1 VVDELTVMI
10 NAAYAAGEQG
20 MWKPNQPR
28 TTPATVRQLLDK
40 GELLTI
46 ERDGVLAGCVRV
58 RELDE
63 RTGELGMLSAA
74 RDGSGVGR
82 ELIALAEDWARGR
95 GRTRMRLQLLVPK
108 RGIHPFKV
116 RLDGWYK
123 RLGYEPVGAD
133 PFDHPGL
140 AAPCDLVNYERTLA

>member
-28 TTPATVRQLLDK
+28 TAPATVQELLDA
-40 GELLTI
+40 GALLTL
-46 ERDGVLAGCVRV
+46 ERGGELAGCVRV

-63 RTGELGMLSAA
+63 QTGELGLLSAA
-74 RDGSGVGR
+74 RDGGGAGR
-82 ELIALAEDWARGR
+82 ELIALAEAWARGR
-95 GRTRMRLQLLVPK
+95 GKEKMRLQLLIPREGV
-108 RGIHPFKV
+108 HPYKV
-116 RLDGWYK
+116 RLDGWYQ
-123 RLGYEPVGAD
+123 RLGYMPIFRE

-140 AAPCDLVNYERTLA
+140 AAPCDLLNYEKTL